1 MLEKILVGVDG
12 SEYSETALQHG
23 LHLAQTFHATIHG
36 IHVID
41 IVQVESPLLYD
52 LAGAIGAAPLLN
64 LTTQM
69 RQNLELRGE
78 QLLQQFRQACERAQ
92 VPRVEHLVTGVV
104 PTEILRVADNM
115 DLVLLGRGGLHT
127 GLSKALLGSVVAT
140 VVRQS
145 GKPIM
150 ITPRGYCLPRKPLLA
165 TDGSPS
171 AIAALDYAAHFAK
184 ALDMP
189 LQVVHC
195 TTEAATGGLRL
206 LDAARAYLVGLG
218 VECDTALCFGD
229 PHEELLRYVRDQ
241 GHDLLFSGAFGHN
254 RMVEWVLGST
264 TQYLLHTCPVPMIL
278 CHTPLLSH
286 PVLVP
291 QEVPA

>member
-1 MLEKILVGVDG
+1 MLRKILVGIDG

-41 IVQVESPLLYD
+41 IVQVESPLLHD
-52 LAGAIGAAPLLN
+52 LAGAIGAAPLFN
-64 LTTQM
+64 LTAQM

-92 VPRVEHLVTGVV
+92 VVYVEHLVTGVV
-104 PTEILRVADNM
+104 PTEILRLADDM
-115 DLVLLGRGGLHT
+115 DLILLGRGGLHI

-140 VVRQS
+140 VVRRS

-150 ITPRGYCLPRKPLLA
+150 ITPRGYYLPRKPLLA

-171 AIAALDYAAHFAK
+171 AMAALYYAAHFAR
-184 ALDMP
+184 ALEVP
-189 LQVVHC
+189 LHVVHC
-195 TTEAATGGLRL
+195 TTEAVSGQQL
-206 LDAARAYLVGLG
+206 LDAARARLLDLG
-218 VECDTALCFGD
+218 VACHTTLCSGN
-229 PHEELLRYVRDQ
+229 PHEELLRYVLDH

-254 RMVEWVLGST
+254 RLVEWVLGST
-264 TQYLLHTCPVPMIL
+264 TQYLLHTCPVPMVL
-278 CHTPLLSH
+278 CHATSLSH
-286 PVLVP
+286 P
-291 QEVPA
+291 A